1 MRRLLVPVVLLVTAL
16 ATAQEAPKPHLLVV
30 NDDGI
35 DAPGLTALVDALRE
49 DWRITVCAPAVQQS
63 GVGHGITYRAPVL
76 VEKRPADDGIPR
88 YAIQAL
94 PATCTRIG
102 VTALLTDDPPALVVS
117 GINRGANTGRSTWVS
132 GTLGGAREGAL
143 MGLPAVAFSAD
154 HPRGKEPDWD
164 AAAAWTREVLKR
176 LHAAGLPRPGGLVS
190 VNIPHP
196 ASEAKGVMVTRVEL
210 APAKKERYEERT
222 GPRGERL
229 FVSIYEPPEHGAP
242 GTDVE
247 AVAEGWIAVTPL
259 TLDQTDFN
267 GLWQL
272 LPVRSGARPQL
283 HPPAAEAEAAQAHR

>member
-1 MRRLLVPVVLLVTAL
+1 MRRFLVPLVLLVAAL
-16 ATAQEAPKPHLLVV
+16 ATAQGAPKPHLLLV

-35 DAPGLTALVDALRE
+35 DAAGLTALIDALRE
-49 DWRITVCAPAVQQS
+49 DWRITVCAPAEQQS

-76 VEKRPADDGIPR
+76 VEERPADDGVHR
-88 YAIQAL
+88 YAIHAL

-102 VTALLTDDPPALVVS
+102 VTALLTDDPPVLVVS

-143 MGLPAVAFSAD
+143 MGLPAVAVSAD
-154 HPRGKEPDWD
+154 HPRGQDPDWD
-164 AAAAWTREVLKR
+164 AAAAWAREVLRR
-176 LHAAGLPRPGGLVS
+176 LRSAGLPEPGGFVN

-196 ASEAKGVMVTRVEL
+196 ASQARGVMVTRVEL
-210 APAKKERYEERT
+210 APAREERYEERP

-229 FVSIYEPPEHGAP
+229 FVSIYKAPEHGAP

-259 TLDQTDFN
+259 SLDQTDFN
-267 GLWQL
+267 GLWRL
-272 LPVRSGARPQL
+272 LPVRFGETPAPRP
-283 HPPAAEAEAAQAHR
+283 PVATNTAAQAHE